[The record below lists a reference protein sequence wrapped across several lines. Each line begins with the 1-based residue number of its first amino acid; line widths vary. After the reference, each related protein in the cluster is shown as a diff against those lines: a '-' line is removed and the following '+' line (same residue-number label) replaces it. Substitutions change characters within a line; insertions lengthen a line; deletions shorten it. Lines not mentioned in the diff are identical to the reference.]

1 MEKIYLDDFEKK
13 LFRNVC
19 KGDIS
24 QPRNLSLNQFHY
36 SLSTLQEKGLIIYK
50 TEYDKIIDIKPTIKG
65 LAYLDSY
72 PRLSNPIDWR
82 WIISIIFYAIT
93 AIATTLALFIACNT
107 NYNHQ
112 L

>member
-1 MEKIYLDDFEKK
+1 MEKIYLNDFEKG

-65 LAYLDSY
+65 LAYLDTY

-82 WIISIIFYAIT
+82 WITSIVLSAIT
-93 AIATTLALFIACNT
+93 ATTLALFIACNM
-107 NYNHQ
+107 N
-112 L
+112 

>member
-1 MEKIYLDDFEKK
+1 MEKIYLDDFEKE

-65 LAYLDSY
+65 LAYLDTY
-72 PRLSNPIDWR
+72 PRLPNPIDWR
-82 WIISIIFYAIT
+82 WITSIVLSAIT
-93 AIATTLALFIACNT
+93 TTTLALFIACNM
-107 NYNHQ
+107 N
-112 L
+112 